1 MFKKIETVEN
11 CNSNDLKNEIFW
23 LLKRRLWQWV
33 SHPTP
38 IWGMRVLLWILFERR
53 RWEEKAGCWRGASA
67 GGRCAGD
74 IDRNIKVSSV
84 KTKEN
89 MDFALLM
96 QLSTFQLF
104 LEFLFIFF
112 KFADE
117 RSRELKRPATRC
129 HVKDDKDLFR

>member
-1 MFKKIETVEN
+1 MGYACPSLNFY
-11 CNSNDLKNEIFW
+11 LKGEDGRR
-23 LLKRRLWQWV
+23 KRDAEEAPPQVGGAQVTL
-33 SHPTP
+33 
-38 IWGMRVLLWILFERR
+38 IAILR
-53 RWEEKAGCWRGASA
+53 SL
-67 GGRCAGD
+67 
-74 IDRNIKVSSV
+74 SV